1 MTKKTGEMVAYI
13 MHQITVVLEHPSYCD
28 LSSIILQEEF
38 EKYADACVYYR
49 GMCDTY
55 TQGYYAVVYSTYTQ
69 GYYAVVYSMEEPFS
83 IDKYNVLLREMR
95 NNQPGS
101 RG

>member
-1 MTKKTGEMVAYI
+1 

-38 EKYADACVYYR
+38 ERYADACVYYR
-49 GMCDTY
+49 GMCDMY
-55 TQGYYAVVYSTYTQ
+55 TQGYYAVVYNI
-69 GYYAVVYSMEEPFS
+69 EEPFN
-83 IDKYNVLLREMR
+83 IDKYNVLLGEMR
-95 NNQPGS
+95 NNQPWS

>member
-1 MTKKTGEMVAYI
+1 

-38 EKYADACVYYR
+38 ERYADACVYYR
-49 GMCDTY
+49 GMCDMY
-55 TQGYYAVVYSTYTQ
+55 TQGYYAVVYNI
-69 GYYAVVYSMEEPFS
+69 EEPFN
-83 IDKYNVLLREMR
+83 IDKYNVLFGEMR
-95 NNQPGS
+95 NNQPWS

>member
-28 LSSIILQEEF
+28 LSSLILQEEF

-49 GMCDTY
+49 GMCD
-55 TQGYYAVVYSTYTQ
+55 TYTQ

>member
-1 MTKKTGEMVAYI
+1 

-28 LSSIILQEEF
+28 LSSIVLQKEF

-49 GMCDTY
+49 GMCAMY
-55 TQGYYAVVYSTYTQ
+55 TQGYYAVVYNT
-69 GYYAVVYSMEEPFS
+69 EEPFS
-83 IDKYNVLLREMR
+83 IDKYNVLLRKMR
-95 NNQPGS
+95 EKAPGR